1 MPTQIQID
9 ERTTVRQLVGRHPE
23 TRPVFEKYEI
33 DYCCGGARS
42 LADAAAGCNLQVADL
57 VEVLAEAVETAATTA
72 ETPERDWYAAPLDE
86 LVEHIVATHHSYV
99 RTALPR
105 LRSLISKVLNAHRE
119 SHGDMLTRVQA
130 YVGALD
136 SELSSHMMKEEQV
149 LFPYIVALE
158 SHHREGTARPQAPF
172 GTIRNPVRQMEHE
185 HETAGNALTGL
196 REVTGDYSL
205 PGDACPT
212 FEALYQELES
222 FEGDLHQHIHLENN
236 ILFPRA
242 IELESA

>member
-1 MPTQIQID
+1 
-9 ERTTVRQLVGRHPE
+9 
-23 TRPVFEKYEI
+23 
-33 DYCCGGARS
+33 
-42 LADAAAGCNLQVADL
+42 
-57 VEVLAEAVETAATTA
+57 
-72 ETPERDWYAAPLDE
+72 
-86 LVEHIVATHHSYV
+86 
-99 RTALPR
+99 
-105 LRSLISKVLNAHRE
+105 
-119 SHGDMLTRVQA
+119 
-130 YVGALD
+130 
-136 SELSSHMMKEEQV
+136 MKEEQV

-158 SHHREGTARPQAPF
+158 SYHREEAARPQAPF

-205 PGDACPT
+205 PDDACPT
-212 FEALYQELES
+212 FETLYQELER